1 MIIKR
6 TKNFSRAVSKTE
18 EMIEIN
24 KRLSDKGPITKG
36 IYKLFKLTPVR
47 EKDGSFSRL
56 RSSSIDKEI
65 NLNGVGSLRS
75 KINNKKFFIDLN
87 KKRDKNTYGFPPTLT
102 YDDKG
107 RLIPAK

>member
-1 MIIKR
+1 
-6 TKNFSRAVSKTE
+6 
-18 EMIEIN
+18 MIEIN

-47 EKDGSFSRL
+47 GKDGSFSRL

-65 NLNGVGSLRS
+65 NLNGVGSLKSRVNS
-75 KINNKKFFIDLN
+75 EKSIIDF
-87 KKRDKNTYGFPPTLT
+87 KKRLDKNTFGFPRPLT

>member
-6 TKNFSRAVSKTE
+6 TKNFSRAVSKKE

-65 NLNGVGSLRS
+65 NLNSVGSLRS
-75 KINNKKFFIDLN
+75 KINNKKFFIDFN
-87 KKRDKNTYGFPPTLT
+87 KKKDKNTYGFPPTLT

-107 RLIPAK
+107 RLTIAK

>member
-47 EKDGSFSRL
+47 GKDGSFSRL

-102 YDDKG
+102 YDDKD
-107 RLIPAK
+107 RLIIAK

>member
-18 EMIEIN
+18 EIIEIN

-107 RLIPAK
+107 RLTIAK

>member
-75 KINNKKFFIDLN
+75 KINNKKFFIDFN
-87 KKRDKNTYGFPPTLT
+87 KKRDKNTYGFHPTLT

-107 RLIPAK
+107 RLTIAK

>member
-6 TKNFSRAVSKTE
+6 TKNFSRVVSKTE

-87 KKRDKNTYGFPPTLT
+87 KKRDKNTFGFHPTLT

-107 RLIPAK
+107 RLTIAK

>member
-107 RLIPAK
+107 RLTIAK

>member
-6 TKNFSRAVSKTE
+6 TKNFSRAVSKIE

-36 IYKLFKLTPVR
+36 IYRLFKLTPVR

-75 KINNKKFFIDLN
+75 KINNKKFFIDFN

-107 RLIPAK
+107 RLTIAK

>member
-1 MIIKR
+1 MR
-6 TKNFSRAVSKTE
+6 
-18 EMIEIN
+18 EIN

-107 RLIPAK
+107 RLTIAK

>member
-6 TKNFSRAVSKTE
+6 IKNFSRAVSKTE

-65 NLNGVGSLRS
+65 NLNDVGSLRS

>member
-87 KKRDKNTYGFPPTLT
+87 KKRDKNTFGFPPTLT

-107 RLIPAK
+107 RLTIAK

>member
-6 TKNFSRAVSKTE
+6 TKNFSRVVSKTE

-107 RLIPAK
+107 RLTIAK

>member
-6 TKNFSRAVSKTE
+6 TKNFSRKKKKKE

-87 KKRDKNTYGFPPTLT
+87 KKRDKNTYGFHPTLT

-107 RLIPAK
+107 RLTIAK

>member
-6 TKNFSRAVSKTE
+6 TKNFSRVVSKTE

-75 KINNKKFFIDLN
+75 KINNKKFFIDFN
-87 KKRDKNTYGFPPTLT
+87 KKKDKNTYGFPPTLT

-107 RLIPAK
+107 RLTIAK

>member
-75 KINNKKFFIDLN
+75 KINNKKFFIDFN
-87 KKRDKNTYGFPPTLT
+87 KKKDKNTYGFPPTLT

-107 RLIPAK
+107 RLTIAK

>member
-65 NLNGVGSLRS
+65 NLNGAGSLRS

-107 RLIPAK
+107 RLTIAK

>member
-36 IYKLFKLTPVR
+36 IYRLFKLTPVR

-107 RLIPAK
+107 RLTIAK

>member
-6 TKNFSRAVSKTE
+6 TKNFSRVVSKTE

-36 IYKLFKLTPVR
+36 IYRLFKLTPVR

-107 RLIPAK
+107 RLTIAK

>member
-56 RSSSIDKEI
+56 RSSSIDKEL
-65 NLNGVGSLRS
+65 NLNDVGSLRS
-75 KINNKKFFIDLN
+75 RVNSEKSFIDF
-87 KKRDKNTYGFPPTLT
+87 KKRLDKNTFGFHPTLT
-102 YDDKG
+102 YDKD
-107 RLIPAK
+107 

>member
-6 TKNFSRAVSKTE
+6 TKNFSRVVSKTE

-75 KINNKKFFIDLN
+75 KVNNKKFFIDLN

-107 RLIPAK
+107 RLTIAK

>member
-6 TKNFSRAVSKTE
+6 TKNFSRAISKTE
-18 EMIEIN
+18 EMIEIK

-56 RSSSIDKEI
+56 RSSSIDREV
-65 NLNGVGSLRS
+65 NLNDLRKGILDNRKFWNKAAKELDQKYGYQYS
-75 KINNKKFFIDLN
+75 K
-87 KKRDKNTYGFPPTLT
+87 
-102 YDDKG
+102 
-107 RLIPAK
+107 

>member
-47 EKDGSFSRL
+47 GKDGSFSRL

>member
-6 TKNFSRAVSKTE
+6 TKIFSRAVSKTE

-75 KINNKKFFIDLN
+75 KINNKKFFIDFN
-87 KKRDKNTYGFPPTLT
+87 KKKDKNTYGFPPTLT

-107 RLIPAK
+107 RLTIAK

>member
-75 KINNKKFFIDLN
+75 KINNKKFFIDFN

-107 RLIPAK
+107 RLTIAK

>member
-6 TKNFSRAVSKTE
+6 TKNFSRAVSKKE

>member
-1 MIIKR
+1 MIIKSI
-6 TKNFSRAVSKTE
+6 KNFSRAVSKKE

-75 KINNKKFFIDLN
+75 RVNNKKFFIDLN

>member
-6 TKNFSRAVSKTE
+6 TKNFSRAVSKKE

-75 KINNKKFFIDLN
+75 KINNKKFFIDFN

-107 RLIPAK
+107 RLTIAK

>member
-6 TKNFSRAVSKTE
+6 TKNFSRVVSKTE

-36 IYKLFKLTPVR
+36 IYRLFKLTPVR

-87 KKRDKNTYGFPPTLT
+87 KKRDKNTYGFHPTLT

-107 RLIPAK
+107 RLTIAK

>member
-6 TKNFSRAVSKTE
+6 TKNFSRAVSKKE

-75 KINNKKFFIDLN
+75 KINNKKFFIDFN
-87 KKRDKNTYGFPPTLT
+87 KKKDKNTYGFPPTLT

-107 RLIPAK
+107 RLTIAK

>member
-6 TKNFSRAVSKTE
+6 TKNFSRAVSKKE

-65 NLNGVGSLRS
+65 NLNGVGSSRS

-107 RLIPAK
+107 RLTIAK